1 MCAHVGSQSKEI
13 ITVTGPMRP
22 SALGPTLA
30 HEHLYCDLS
39 MHSGKDDN
47 KVTDTAKMSEELEI
61 FRAAGGRAI
70 IEATCE
76 GIGRDPLVLRKLSES
91 SGVRIISAIAFYE
104 YSTWPAWARQA
115 DTTKIADYFTAQCEE
130 GADGVRA
137 GIISELFSHNEPHSC
152 PQRYKLNENEQ
163 RLFAAAAQA
172 QRRTGLAIIT
182 HASLGRGGHAQLDAL
197 ERAGADLSR
206 VSIGH
211 CDAQWHPDADK
222 DLEYY
227 LPILERGA
235 FCAFDLI
242 GWNELMS
249 DEVRAERVMT
259 LVQMGYAKQIL
270 LSSDTCRRSQL
281 RVNGGR
287 GLDHVLTSFL
297 PLLREHG
304 IAESQIEA
312 MTVDSPRRL
321 LCGQ

>member
-13 ITVTGPMRP
+13 MTVTGPMRS
-22 SALGPTLA
+22 SALGTTLA

-39 MHSGKDDN
+39 VHSGRDDN
-47 KVTDTAKMSEELEI
+47 KVTDFATMNEELHI

-70 IEATCE
+70 IEVTCE
-76 GIGRDPLVLRKLSES
+76 GIGRNPLALRKLSES
-91 SGVRIISAIAFYE
+91 SGVRIISGIAFYE

-115 DTTKIADYFTAQCEE
+115 DTAKIADYFTAQFEE
-130 GADGVRA
+130 GTDGVRA
-137 GIISELFSHNEPHSC
+137 GIIGELFSHNEPHSNPKC
-152 PQRYKLNENEQ
+152 YKLDENEE

-197 ERAGADLSR
+197 DRAGADLSR
-206 VSIGH
+206 VAIGH
-211 CDAQWHPDADK
+211 CDAQWHPHADK

-242 GWNELMS
+242 GWKDLMS
-249 DEVRAERVMT
+249 DELRAKRIMMLT
-259 LVQMGYAKQIL
+259 QMGFEKQLL
-270 LSSDTCRRSQL
+270 LSGDTCRRSQL

-287 GLDHVLTSFL
+287 GLDHVLTSFRS
-297 PLLREHG
+297 LLRENG
-304 IAESQIEA
+304 VTESQIEA